1 MLKILSSPAQGTSF
15 GAELCGDGAVRFRM
29 WAPAHDRMF
38 LAIDDASAFPME
50 RTDGGFH
57 EVVTRAASAGSRYR
71 YVLPDGAR
79 APDPASRYQPEDVHG
94 PSVVADPHAY
104 VWQTKN
110 WCGRPWHEAV
120 IYELHVGTFTE
131 EGTFRAA
138 VARLDHLQALGVT
151 AIELMPIADFPGR
164 RNWGY
169 DGVFLYAPDASY
181 GPPEDLKGFIDAAHA
196 RGLMVFLDVVYNH
209 FGPEGNYFPLFAPS
223 LYTRRHK
230 TPWGDAIN
238 YDGPDSGP
246 VRAFMIQNALYWL
259 TEYRFDGLRLDAVH
273 SIVDDSPKHLLTE
286 LAEEVRSA
294 FSHTRHVHL
303 LLENEENE
311 AHYLERDPLGG
322 EVAYTAQWN
331 DDVHHSLHTAIT
343 EEDTGYYAEY
353 KNDVTKLG
361 RSLAEGFAFQGEVM
375 AYRGSPRGQPSK
387 HLPPPAFVSFVQNH
401 DQIGNRAF
409 GDRLAVSVDHSA
421 LRAAVA
427 ICLLAPQVP
436 MLFMGEEWGCVQPF
450 PFFCDFEPE
459 LAEAVREGRRAEFAK
474 FPEFQGSE
482 QRERIPDPTA
492 PETFLFAKLRW
503 EDADLGAHA
512 EWRDWY
518 QRVLAVR
525 HAEIVPRL
533 VNIRDHSGRYQILD
547 DLAVRVRWSLAHE
560 SELTLTA
567 NLKAVPVAGME
578 PPHGR
583 VLWSEGSTD
592 SNLGP
597 WSVLWTLSG
606 GTN

>member
-1 MLKILSSPAQGTSF
+1 MLKILSDRAQGTSF
-15 GAELCGDGAVRFRM
+15 GAEVFEDGAVRFRV
-29 WAPAHDRMF
+29 WAPAHDSMH
-38 LAIDDASAFPME
+38 LVVDDAPAFPME
-50 RTDGGFH
+50 RSDGGFH
-57 EVVTRAASAGSRYR
+57 EVVTRAACVGSRYR
-71 YVLPDGAR
+71 FELPDGTR
-79 APDPASRYQPEDVHG
+79 APDPASRYQPEDIHG
-94 PSVVADPHAY
+94 PSEVVDPHGY
-104 VWQTKN
+104 TWQTDR
-110 WCGRPWHEAV
+110 WHGRPWHEAV
-120 IYELHVGTFTE
+120 IYELHVGTFTK
-131 EGTFRAA
+131 EGTFHGAM
-138 VARLDHLQALGVT
+138 ARLDYLKELGVT
-151 AIELMPIADFPGR
+151 AIELMPIADFPGC

-181 GPPEDLKGFIDAAHA
+181 GRPENLKAFIDAAHA

-238 YDGPDSGP
+238 YDGADSGA
-246 VRAFMIQNALYWL
+246 VRAFMIENALYWL

-273 SIVDDSPKHLLTE
+273 SIVDDSPKHLLAE

-294 FSHTRHVHL
+294 LDHTRYIHL

-311 AHYLERDPLGG
+311 AHYLERDPSGG

-343 EEDTGYYAEY
+343 EEDAGYYAEY
-353 KNDVTKLG
+353 KNDVSKLG

-409 GDRLAVSVDHSA
+409 GDRLAVSVDQRA

-450 PFFCDFEPE
+450 PFFCDFKPE
-459 LAEAVREGRRAEFAK
+459 LAKAVRDGRRAEFAK
-474 FPEFQGSE
+474 FPEFQDPE
-482 QRERIPDPTA
+482 QQERIPDPTSQ
-492 PETFLFAKLRW
+492 ETFLSAKLRW
-503 EDADLGAHA
+503 EDADLGGHT

-518 QRVLAVR
+518 QRLLAVR

-533 VNIRDHSGRYQILD
+533 VGIGHHSGRYQILD
-547 DLAVRVRWSLAHE
+547 DLAVRVHWSLAHG

-567 NLKAVPVAGME
+567 NLKAAPVVGIE
-578 PPHGR
+578 LPYGR
-583 VLWSEGSTD
+583 VLWSEGCT
-592 SNLGP
+592 NRNFGA
-597 WSVLWTLSG
+597 WSVLWTLRG